1 MTVVSSIKEFM
12 MSELEPTIFI
22 VDGDGEARNSL
33 RRLLESV
40 RWRTETFATASAFL
54 DRYNSEMPG
63 CLILEVRLRDLSG
76 VELHRRL
83 RRDGSRTPVIFLTQY
98 ADVATAVDAM
108 RQGAFHFLQK
118 PVREQYFLDQVQ
130 AAVAKDLRER
140 TENARRQAAYA
151 RLERLSSRERRILAE
166 ILAGRTNK
174 QAACRLGV
182 TVKTIEFH
190 RANIM
195 KKSGVDSLAELIY
208 LVFRSGWEPPKNCG

>member
-76 VELHRRL
+76 VELH
-83 RRDGSRTPVIFLTQY
+83 
-98 ADVATAVDAM
+98 
-108 RQGAFHFLQK
+108 
-118 PVREQYFLDQVQ
+118 
-130 AAVAKDLRER
+130 
-140 TENARRQAAYA
+140 
-151 RLERLSSRERRILAE
+151 
-166 ILAGRTNK
+166 
-174 QAACRLGV
+174 
-182 TVKTIEFH
+182 
-190 RANIM
+190 
-195 KKSGVDSLAELIY
+195 
-208 LVFRSGWEPPKNCG
+208 